1 MSTNKLIRIVLLLF
15 VIGIFSYLVYHK
27 MVRAKKAAAVQKMMM
42 NGPKEV
48 LVDGYLVKP
57 VKLKNVLEASG
68 TLQSNEEVELKPE
81 INGRI
86 THIYFKEGTY
96 VTKGSLLVKL
106 YDSDLKA
113 QLQKLQLQKQL
124 AEKTLARQ
132 KQLLAINGI
141 SQQEVD
147 VTQNQVNTLQADI
160 AYTQA
165 LMEKTEIRAPFD
177 GIIGLKNV
185 SEGAMITPTVVI
197 ANLQQINPLKIDFS
211 VPEKYRLVLGKGDEL
226 SFTVAGEQQKYKG
239 SVYALDPKIDLATRT
254 VQLRAVVPNPA
265 NKLYPGM
272 FAKVSLELKQIP
284 DAIMIPTQ
292 AVIPT
297 TRDKKVIVS
306 KNGLAQ
312 FVTVET
318 GTREEDKIQ
327 VLSGLNI
334 GDTIVVSGIMQ
345 VRPQSAIKITHLSE

>member
-327 VLSGLNI
+327 VLNGLNI